1 MSDRDRIM
9 RTDECEHMT
18 GLSESTIWR
27 LEQQGEFPQRRRIS
41 KHAIG
46 WLESEIQKWIRGRA
60 KAPENQETRHT
71 AV

>member
-1 MSDRDRIM
+1 MSDPDRIM

-27 LEQQGEFPQRRRIS
+27 LEQQGEFPRRRRIS

-46 WLESEIQKWIRGRA
+46 WLESQVQKWIRERDEVPQCHRGQ
-60 KAPENQETRHT
+60 NT
-71 AV
+71 AA